1 MTKRTGDGVDKTLR
15 NLFHKKETPKSAFV
29 LLLLIYALSAVL
41 TTMSSRIRGQVV
53 LFDIPFEYSSLT
65 GVFSLLSNTCAIC
78 LVMLFHKV
86 GYITAM
92 ILVCSSFPMMFINVF
107 IRQNYRNIP
116 GFFNGL
122 MVIVAI
128 TIIFLGNRKIVDY
141 QNSLRKQAVT
151 DRLTGL
157 PNRLACSELM
167 DDLIRRNVRF
177 ALVSADINNFKSI
190 NDTMG
195 HDTGNLVLQA
205 IAGRW
210 KSLADSDATG
220 TNEFVARITGDEF
233 MFIIND
239 YQTEAEVEDT
249 IRIFKSELEKKI
261 TIDDC
266 DYYMTACF
274 GYSLCPED
282 TDVLENI
289 FTFTDAALHEAKK
302 SGSGSMVLRFTPDVL
317 NSERDLEIERKI
329 RKALTDGNIFY
340 NLQPQYDMEHRL
352 IGFEALARMKDHDGT
367 LISPTE
373 FIPVAEKTGLVEQ
386 IDMHV
391 FERAVEFMGNFVTAS
406 GQNYTMSVNVSV
418 RHLMKNSFL
427 DDIRRILNKYGVP
440 PELIEIEITESIMI
454 DSAEKALQRIEELK
468 KMGMKIA
475 IDDFGTGYSS
485 LSYLTNFPSDM
496 LKIDKSFIDK
506 MNQSEVSRQYV
517 AMIVSIGHTLNLK
530 VISEGVE
537 SPDQVDILK
546 SVGCDYI
553 QGFVWGRPLS
563 PKEAG
568 ELVRAQT
575 SI

>member
-15 NLFHKKETPKSAFV
+15 NLFHKKDTPKSAFV

-340 NLQPQYDMEHRL
+340 NLQPQYDMEHKL
-352 IGFEALARMKDHDGT
+352 IGFEALARMKDNDGT

-537 SPDQVDILK
+537 SSDQVDILK

>member
-340 NLQPQYDMEHRL
+340 NLQPQYDMEHKL
-352 IGFEALARMKDHDGT
+352 IGFEALARMKDNDGT

>member
-41 TTMSSRIRGQVV
+41 TTMSSRIRGHVV

-220 TNEFVARITGDEF
+220 TNEFVARITSDEF
-233 MFIIND
+233 MLIIND
-239 YQTEAEVEDT
+239 YQSEAEVEDT
-249 IRIFKSELEKKI
+249 IRIFKAELEKKI

-340 NLQPQYDMEHRL
+340 NLQPQYDMEHKL
-352 IGFEALARMKDHDGT
+352 IGFEALARMKDNDGT

-506 MNQSEVSRQYV
+506 MDQSEVSRQYV

>member
-15 NLFHKKETPKSAFV
+15 NLFHKKDTPKSAFV

-220 TNEFVARITGDEF
+220 TNEFVARITSDEF

-340 NLQPQYDMEHRL
+340 NLQPQYDMEHKL
-352 IGFEALARMKDHDGT
+352 IGFEALARMKDNDGT

>member
-340 NLQPQYDMEHRL
+340 NLQPQYDMEHKL
-352 IGFEALARMKDHDGT
+352 IGFEALARMKDNDGT

-506 MNQSEVSRQYV
+506 MDQSEVSRQYV

>member
-220 TNEFVARITGDEF
+220 TNEFVARITSDEF

-239 YQTEAEVEDT
+239 YQSEAEVEDT

-340 NLQPQYDMEHRL
+340 NLQPQYDMEHKL
-352 IGFEALARMKDHDGT
+352 IGFEALARMKDNDGT

>member
-41 TTMSSRIRGQVV
+41 TTMSSRIRGHVV

-220 TNEFVARITGDEF
+220 TNEFVARITSDEF

-239 YQTEAEVEDT
+239 YQSEAEVEDT

-329 RKALTDGNIFY
+329 RKALTDGIIFY
-340 NLQPQYDMEHRL
+340 NLQPQYDMEHKL
-352 IGFEALARMKDHDGT
+352 IGFEALARMKDNDGT

-506 MNQSEVSRQYV
+506 MDQSEVSRQYV

>member
-220 TNEFVARITGDEF
+220 TNEFVARITSDEF

-239 YQTEAEVEDT
+239 YQSEAEVEDT
-249 IRIFKSELEKKI
+249 IRIFKAELEKKI

-340 NLQPQYDMEHRL
+340 NLQPQYDMEHKL
-352 IGFEALARMKDHDGT
+352 IGFEALARMKDNDGT

>member
-41 TTMSSRIRGQVV
+41 TTMSSRIRGHVV

-220 TNEFVARITGDEF
+220 TNEFVARITSDEF

-239 YQTEAEVEDT
+239 YQSEAEVEDT

-340 NLQPQYDMEHRL
+340 NLQPQYDMEHKL
-352 IGFEALARMKDHDGT
+352 IGFEALARMKDNDGT

>member
-15 NLFHKKETPKSAFV
+15 NLFHKKDTPKSAFV

-220 TNEFVARITGDEF
+220 TNEFVARITSDEF

-239 YQTEAEVEDT
+239 YQSEAEVEDT

-340 NLQPQYDMEHRL
+340 NLQPQYDMEHKL
-352 IGFEALARMKDHDGT
+352 IGFEALARMKDNDGT

>member
-340 NLQPQYDMEHRL
+340 NLQPQYDMEHKL
-352 IGFEALARMKDHDGT
+352 IGFEALARMKDNDGT

-553 QGFVWGRPLS
+553 QGFVWGKPLS

>member
-41 TTMSSRIRGQVV
+41 TTMSSRIRGHVV

-220 TNEFVARITGDEF
+220 TNEFVARITSDEF

-239 YQTEAEVEDT
+239 YQSEAEVEDT
-249 IRIFKSELEKKI
+249 IRIFKAELEKKI

-340 NLQPQYDMEHRL
+340 NLQPQYDMAHKL
-352 IGFEALARMKDHDGT
+352 IGFEALARMKDNDGT

-506 MNQSEVSRQYV
+506 MDQSEVSRQYV

>member
-41 TTMSSRIRGQVV
+41 TTMSSRIRGHVV

-220 TNEFVARITGDEF
+220 TNEFVARITSDEF

-340 NLQPQYDMEHRL
+340 NLQPQYDMEHKL
-352 IGFEALARMKDHDGT
+352 IGFEALARMKDNDGT

>member
-15 NLFHKKETPKSAFV
+15 NLSHKKETPKSAFV

-92 ILVCSSFPMMFINVF
+92 ILVCSSFPMMFVNVF

-220 TNEFVARITGDEF
+220 TNEFVARITSDEF
-233 MFIIND
+233 MFIIYD

-249 IRIFKSELEKKI
+249 IRIFKAELEKKI

-282 TDVLENI
+282 TNVLENI

-302 SGSGSMVLRFTPDVL
+302 SGSGSMILRFTPDVL

-352 IGFEALARMKDHDGT
+352 IGFEALARMKGHDGT

-406 GQNYTMSVNVSV
+406 GRNFTMSVNVSV

-485 LSYLTNFPSDM
+485 LSYLTSFPSDM

>member
-15 NLFHKKETPKSAFV
+15 NLSLKRETPKSAFV
-29 LLLLIYALSAVL
+29 LLLLIYAIAAVL
-41 TTMSSRIRGQVV
+41 TTMSSRIRGHVV

-65 GVFSLLSNTCAIC
+65 GVFSLLTNTCAIC

-92 ILVCSSFPMMFINVF
+92 ILVCSSFPMMFVNVF
-107 IRQNYRNIP
+107 IRQNYKNIP

-167 DDLIRRNVRF
+167 DDLIRRNVKF

-249 IRIFKSELEKKI
+249 IRILKAELEKKI

-406 GQNYTMSVNVSV
+406 GHNITMSVNVSV

-454 DSAEKALQRIEELK
+454 DSAEKALQRIEGLK

-485 LSYLTNFPSDM
+485 LSYLTSFPSDM

>member
-15 NLFHKKETPKSAFV
+15 NLSLKRETPKSAFV
-29 LLLLIYALSAVL
+29 LLLLIYAISAVL

-65 GVFSLLSNTCAIC
+65 GVFSLLTNTCAIC

-107 IRQNYRNIP
+107 VRQNYRNIP
-116 GFFNGL
+116 GFFNAI
-122 MVIVAI
+122 MAIVAI

-141 QNSLRKQAVT
+141 QNSLRKHAVT

-167 DDLIRRNVRF
+167 QDLLRRNARF
-177 ALVSADINNFKSI
+177 ALVSADLNNFKSI

-205 IAGRW
+205 IAERW
-210 KSLADSDATG
+210 KNLADSDATG
-220 TNEFVARITGDEF
+220 TNEFVARISGDEF

-239 YQTEAEVEDT
+239 YKTEAEVEET
-249 IRIFKSELEKKI
+249 IMIFKSELEKKI

-282 TDVLENI
+282 SDVLENI

-302 SGSGSMVLRFTPDVL
+302 SGSGSMILRFTPDVL
-317 NSERDLEIERKI
+317 NSERALEIERKI

-340 NLQPQYDMEHRL
+340 NLQPQFDMEHRL
-352 IGFEALARMKDHDGT
+352 IGFEALARMKDNDGT

-373 FIPVAEKTGLVEQ
+373 FIPVAEKTGLVEH
-386 IDMHV
+386 IDMLV
-391 FERAVEFMGNFVTAS
+391 FERAVEFMGNLAS
-406 GQNYTMSVNVSV
+406 ATVNDITMSVNVSV
-418 RHLMKNSFL
+418 RHLMKNNFL
-427 DDIRRILNKYGVP
+427 DDIKRILNKYGVA
-440 PELIEIEITESIMI
+440 PERIEIEITESIMI

-485 LSYLTNFPSDM
+485 LSYLNTFPSDM

-506 MNQSEVSRQYV
+506 MDQSEVSRQYV
-517 AMIVSIGHTLNLK
+517 AMIISIGHTLNLK

-537 SPDQVDILK
+537 SPDQVKILK

-553 QGFVWGRPLS
+553 QGFVWGKPMS

-568 ELVRAQT
+568 ELVKAQT
-575 SI
+575 TI

>member
-15 NLFHKKETPKSAFV
+15 NLSLKRETPKSAFV

-41 TTMSSRIRGQVV
+41 TTMSSRIRGHVV

-220 TNEFVARITGDEF
+220 TNEFVARITSDEF

-239 YQTEAEVEDT
+239 YQSEAEVEET
-249 IRIFKSELEKKI
+249 IRIFKSELDKKI

-340 NLQPQYDMEHRL
+340 NLQPQYDMEHKL
-352 IGFEALARMKDHDGT
+352 IGFEALARMKDNDGT

-506 MNQSEVSRQYV
+506 MDQSEVSRQYV

>member
-1 MTKRTGDGVDKTLR
+1 M
-15 NLFHKKETPKSAFV
+15 
-29 LLLLIYALSAVL
+29 LLLIYALSAVL

-340 NLQPQYDMEHRL
+340 NLQPQYDMEHKL
-352 IGFEALARMKDHDGT
+352 IGFEALARMKDNDGT

-506 MNQSEVSRQYV
+506 MDQSEVSRQYV